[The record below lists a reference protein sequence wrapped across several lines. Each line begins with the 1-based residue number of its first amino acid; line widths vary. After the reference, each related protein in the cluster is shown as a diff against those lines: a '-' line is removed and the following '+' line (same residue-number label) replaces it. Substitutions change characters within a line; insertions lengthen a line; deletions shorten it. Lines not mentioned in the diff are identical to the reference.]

1 MLILAI
7 YKGMYQKEKL
17 KSDLFIVSIFTIM
30 WFCSNY
36 IKKEIRKKCPGH
48 FYSIKIGL

>member
-17 KSDLFIVSIFTIM
+17 KSDLFIVIIVI
-30 WFCSNY
+30 SNY

-48 FYSIKIGL
+48 FYSIKIGF